1 MCAMQKLPKKFTTY
15 NQLTNYSIGTQVA
28 SYILINRFWDG
39 ESEDKMTIPTEKIKA
54 EFLLTAAGTEKS
66 HMLKNT

>member
-1 MCAMQKLPKKFTTY
+1 MSAMQKLPKNLTTY

-28 SYILINRFWDG
+28 SYILINRFWDR
-39 ESEDKMTIPTEKIKA
+39 ESEDKITIQTEKRKA
-54 EFLLTAAGTEKS
+54 EFLLIAAGTEKS

>member
-1 MCAMQKLPKKFTTY
+1 MSAMQKLPKKFTTY

-39 ESEDKMTIPTEKIKA
+39 ESDDKMTI
-54 EFLLTAAGTEKS
+54 
-66 HMLKNT
+66 

>member
-1 MCAMQKLPKKFTTY
+1 MSAMLKLPKKFTTY

-28 SYILINRFWDG
+28 SYILINRFWDE
-39 ESEDKMTIPTEKIKA
+39 ESEDKMTMQTEKIKA

-66 HMLKNT
+66 NMLKNT

>member
-1 MCAMQKLPKKFTTY
+1 MSAMQKLPKKFTTY

-28 SYILINRFWDG
+28 SYILINRFWDR
-39 ESEDKMTIPTEKIKA
+39 ESEDKITIQTEKRKA
-54 EFLLTAAGTEKS
+54 EFLLIAAGTEKI

>member
-1 MCAMQKLPKKFTTY
+1 MSAMQKLPKKFTTY

-28 SYILINRFWDG
+28 SYILINRFWDR
-39 ESEDKMTIPTEKIKA
+39 ESEDKITIQTEKIKA